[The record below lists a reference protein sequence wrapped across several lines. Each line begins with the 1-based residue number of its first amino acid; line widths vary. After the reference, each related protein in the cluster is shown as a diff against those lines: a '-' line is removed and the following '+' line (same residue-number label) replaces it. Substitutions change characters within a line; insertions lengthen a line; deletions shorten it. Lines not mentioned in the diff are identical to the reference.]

1 MSQHPK
7 QSQTSALDYARLG
20 RLGIGTPQAN
30 PTVEAEIRRL
40 LPFEVDAVTLRLISD
55 STDSTT
61 RLKSYLIN
69 LPLHAKQ
76 FAGMPIDVFLFACTA
91 TSYLLEP
98 DLQVKAIADAEA
110 VLGAP
115 VITAPDALVS
125 ELKMLRAQRIALVSP
140 YPGAIMAAAVVWWT
154 RQGFEVVQQGGVDI
168 HSKDTVKIY
177 GLQSANAWQSLQ
189 TMDIGNADAVVL
201 SGTGMPSLPL
211 IQKASA
217 HFGVPVISSNLA
229 LAKQGLQRLG
239 LQVMFQDGI

>member
-1 MSQHPK
+1 MPQHPK

-76 FAGMPIDVFLFACTA
+76 FAGMPIDFFLFACTA

-98 DLQVKAIADAEA
+98 ELQVKAIADAEA

-115 VITAPDALVS
+115 IITAPDALVS
-125 ELKMLRAQRIALVSP
+125 ELKALRAQRIALVSP

-189 TMDIGNADAVVL
+189 TMDIGKAEAVVL

-239 LQVMFQDGI
+239 LQVVFQDGI